1 MNNTELT
8 REHFNRDLTTME
20 ISDLFGQETL
30 DRLERENC
38 DYTSRVSAD
47 LDCSNEVE
55 FSATISVRADLSHMG
70 YGDMDT
76 VSITAYYYQDKDVA
90 ATTDDLGSLDWE
102 IRHIHIA

>member
-1 MNNTELT
+1 MSNTELT
-8 REHFNRDLTTME
+8 REHFNSNLTS
-20 ISDLFGQETL
+20 SDIVNLFGQATL

-47 LDCSNEVE
+47 LDCNNEVE

-76 VSITAYYYQDKDVA
+76 VSITAYYYQDKDAA

-102 IRHIHIA
+102 IRHIRIA